1 MKKFINENPFFSVCM
16 CIYNGDKTLLQNALQ
31 SIVDQTYTN
40 YEIIIVLDGDSNIY
54 NDIFNKFKNKI
65 KLIRQQRK
73 GISYSRNNSILN
85 SCGKI
90 ITFLDCDNTYNPKY
104 LQTLY
109 ENYKNNSNINC
120 IYCALR
126 YISNSSILL
135 KNFDRNALLNRNFI
149 DMNVFSFR
157 KELFNKYGGFDE
169 KLSRLV
175 DWDLVL
181 NYTKYEI
188 PLSINY
194 VSVNYND
201 SNDRYRITLNENYNY
216 NNYYIT
222 HKYNVLQ
229 KKNFKILYYVHHYCQ
244 LSETYIDWE
253 INYFLSLGFEIRIV
267 INCQNLA
274 APVKHDKILYTDF
287 ASALNDFSPH
297 LVHVHWIHLYN
308 GVKDYL
314 TKNNICIPIS
324 IRIHGFEY
332 NSSLNNINS
341 DPNVKLIMSYPHIP
355 NVTKSKNMRIP
366 IYPAIHYPPPL
377 HEYKE
382 KILVTR
388 VGACLP
394 TKDLKL
400 FIDIAYEIKK
410 KSINF
415 KFKAALVLCYTMEYY
430 YDEIVEYNN
439 IKNKPCEIMCNIS
452 REESANLLRKS
463 KIYLHTIGNEK
474 TYGQPISIAEAM
486 ACGNYIIA
494 KELGNSAREYINDCG
509 VIYKTK
515 EEAITELLKTET
527 WSEEQWKNVYNKS
540 INYAYNNFVPE
551 NIYKP
556 FLEMID
562 IIKK

>member
-1 MKKFINENPFFSVCM
+1 MKNFINENPFFSVCM
-16 CIYNGDKTLLQNALQ
+16 CIYKGDKILLQNALQ
-31 SIVDQTYTN
+31 SIVEQSFMN
-40 YEIIIVLDGDSNIY
+40 YEIIIVLDGDTHIY
-54 NDIFNKFKNKI
+54 DDIFNKFKNKI

-109 ENYKNNSNINC
+109 DNYKNNPNVNC
-120 IYCALR
+120 IYCALQ
-126 YISNSSILL
+126 YISNSSILF
-135 KNFDRNALLNRNFI
+135 KNFDRNTLLKNNFI
-149 DMNVFSFR
+149 DMNIFSFH

-188 PLSINY
+188 PLAINY
-194 VSVNYND
+194 VAVNYND
-201 SNDRYRITLNENYNY
+201 SDNRYRITLNENYNY
-216 NNYYIT
+216 NYYYIT
-222 HKYNVLQ
+222 HKYTVLQ
-229 KKNFKILYYVHHYCQ
+229 KKNLKILYYVHHYCQ

-267 INCQNLA
+267 INCQILA
-274 APVKHDKILYTDF
+274 SPVKHEKILYTDF
-287 ASALNDFSPH
+287 PSAFNDFSPD

-308 GVKDYL
+308 GIKNYL
-314 TKNNICIPIS
+314 TKNNIRIPIS

-366 IYPAIHYPPPL
+366 IYPSIHYPPPI

-388 VGACLP
+388 LGACLP

-400 FIDIAYEIKK
+400 FIDIAYEIKQ
-410 KSINF
+410 KSNNF
-415 KFKAALVLCYTMEYY
+415 KFKASLVLCYTMEYY
-430 YDEIVEYNN
+430 YHEIVEYNN
-439 IKNKPCEIMCNIS
+439 SKNKPCEIMCNNS

-474 TYGQPISIAEAM
+474 PYGQPISIAEAM

-494 KELGNSAREYINDCG
+494 KELGNSTKEYINDCG

-527 WSEEQWKNVYNKS
+527 WCEDQWKNVYNKS

-551 NIYKP
+551 NIYEP

-562 IIKK
+562 TIKK